1 MQSIRYKVALVTG
14 AAAGIGRAIA
24 LRLAHEG
31 ADLYLLD
38 INEVALAE
46 TVALAKQAGVQALGR
61 YCDVSQTSQIAQCAQ
76 HAVERWGQVDILVNN
91 AGITY
96 YGDTA
101 EMTAEHCERLLAINL
116 HAPIHFTRELLPT
129 LLERDEA
136 HILNVASF
144 FGLIG
149 TRKLA
154 VYTSS
159 KFGLVGFSE
168 SLRAEYGRRGL
179 GVTALCPGFVDTDLF
194 ATAPL
199 GTDRSENKN
208 PPSWM
213 LTTPEKIAARA
224 IKAIYRNH
232 AVVVPQPYAK
242 LAHFGKRFFPGL
254 IDWANHLSRNSK
266 KRSTVAEAVS
276 EITRRRAA

>member
-1 MQSIRYKVALVTG
+1 MRTIHNKTALITG
-14 AAAGIGRAIA
+14 AASGIGRAIA

-31 ADLYLLD
+31 ADLYLID
-38 INEVALAE
+38 INEAALAE
-46 TVALAKQAGVQALGR
+46 TVALVQREGVQALGR
-61 YCDVSQTSQIAQCAQ
+61 RCDVSQPIQIAEC
-76 HAVERWGQVDILVNN
+76 VKYVNKRWGGVDILVNN

-96 YGDTA
+96 YGETT
-101 EMTAEHCERLLAINL
+101 EMTVENCERLLAINL

-129 LLERDEA
+129 LLQRHEA
-136 HILNVASF
+136 HVLNVASF

-159 KFGLVGFSE
+159 KFGMVGFSE

-179 GVTALCPGFVDTDLF
+179 GVTALCPGFVDTNLF
-194 ATAPL
+194 ATAL
-199 GTDRSENKN
+199 RGTDRSENKM
-208 PPSWM
+208 PPNWM

-224 IKAIYRNH
+224 IKAIYRNQ
-232 AVVVPQPYAK
+232 ALVVQQPYAK
-242 LAHFGKRFFPGL
+242 LAYFGKRFFPGL

-266 KRSTVAEAVS
+266 KRKVEATPVPKS
-276 EITRRRAA
+276 TRRTAA